1 LIERAAAPAER
12 ALPEIRRVL
21 AEKIARRPNAR

>member
-1 LIERAAAPAER
+1 MIPEPLPAAR

-21 AEKIARRPNAR
+21 AENIARRPNAR

>member
-1 LIERAAAPAER
+1 MILEPLPAER

-21 AEKIARRPNAR
+21 AEKVAPQPNAR